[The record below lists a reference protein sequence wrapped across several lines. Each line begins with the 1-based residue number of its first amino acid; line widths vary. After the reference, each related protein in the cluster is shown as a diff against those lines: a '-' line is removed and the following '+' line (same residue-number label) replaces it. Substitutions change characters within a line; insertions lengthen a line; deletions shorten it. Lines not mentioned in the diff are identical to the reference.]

1 MSDVA
6 TYPLRLPR
14 SLKAGIERVSKRDGI
29 SVNQFVA
36 MAAAEKLA
44 AIDTEDYFRSRIAR
58 ADLAAFDLIMAR
70 AGGEAPREGDE
81 R

>member
-14 SLKAGIERVSKRDGI
+14 SLKAGIERVSKRDGTSI
-29 SVNQFVA
+29 NQFVA

-44 AIDTEDYFRSRIAR
+44 AIDTEDYFRSRVAR
-58 ADLAAFDLIMAR
+58 ADLAAFDRIMSR
-70 AGGEAPREGDE
+70 AGGQAPREGDE
-81 R
+81 L

>member
-1 MSDVA
+1 MGDFA

-14 SLKAGIERVSKRDGI
+14 SLKAGIERVSKREGPSI
-29 SVNQFVA
+29 NQFVA

-44 AIDTEDYFRSRIAR
+44 AIDDEDYFRSRIAR
-58 ADLAAFDLIMAR
+58 SDLAAFDKIMSR
-70 AGGEAPREGDE
+70 AGGEPPREGDE

>member
-14 SLKAGIERVSKRDGI
+14 SLKAGIERVAKRDGCSI
-29 SVNQFVA
+29 NQFVA

-44 AIDTEDYFRSRIAR
+44 ALDAEDYFRSRVDR
-58 ADLAAFDLIMAR
+58 IMSR
-70 AGGEAPREGDE
+70 AGGEPPREGDE